1 MDENRVGRMA
11 SAYEYL
17 RSVGKA
23 HKQQDIAEK
32 IGTDKANVSRA
43 MKGDEKYLT
52 DRFLCRFNAAFD
64 GIFNEE
70 WLLAGEGEM
79 LVNSGI
85 SASIDGS
92 HNQINGHGA
101 HGNFNGCESSA
112 ILSER
117 VKSLETLIAE
127 KEALLA
133 EKERLIKVLME
144 GRK

>member
-1 MDENRVGRMA
+1 MINNQRFREVVFYLKNNKYIRNQQDFTERVGSDKSTVSQIMN
-11 SAYEYL
+11 
-17 RSVGKA
+17 
-23 HKQQDIAEK
+23 EK
-32 IGTDKANVSRA
+32 IGIPNSLFASIETAFPFIN
-43 MKGDEKYLT
+43 GDWIKT
-52 DRFLCRFNAAFD
+52 
-64 GIFNEE
+64 
-70 WLLAGEGEM
+70 GEGEM

-117 VKSLETLIAE
+117 VKSLE
-127 KEALLA
+127 ALLA

>member
-1 MDENRVGRMA
+1 MVINKLDRYKILINHLKDLGVIESQQDFGRKLGYNNP
-11 SAYEYL
+11 SAF
-17 RSVGKA
+17 SQVINGKA
-23 HKQQDIAEK
+23 IEPKQFTQK
-32 IGTDKANVSRA
+32 IK
-43 MKGDEKYLT
+43 ELYPPL
-52 DRFLCRFNAAFD
+52 
-64 GIFNEE
+64 NEE
-70 WLLAGEGEM
+70 WLLTGEGEM

-117 VKSLETLIAE
+117 VKSLE
-127 KEALLA
+127 ALLA